1 MPGKPHKWPPRAEVE
16 AIVAECRSWVEVSA
30 RLGVPKSTVQAYCQR
45 KGIDAPM
52 GRTVTAA
59 TKSIDS
65 TDELEWG
72 DIRTLLEQRGL
83 NLDGQPEWI
92 VKRCRVNE
100 WGDGNRQLRVDL
112 EPASLF
118 PMPARS
124 DGWRPP
130 KLKGSRHVSNGL
142 VALMGDFHAPHHDED
157 LLAAAVQ
164 WVKDHTPERLIVLG
178 DLMDYGSISRHSKSG
193 LEPGIGLEIQA
204 AYDILRA
211 FKQASPGTRISLL
224 DGNHEQRMKTALESR
239 GLVPIAHLT
248 RAEDDVPVLSTRHL
262 LRLDELDVETV
273 LPPKPGLSYEFSEV
287 QVCPGLVARHGH
299 IAKRG
304 SGASALDLVRQ
315 LQRSIVCGH
324 THRQSLVYLTQWPD
338 GVHRR
343 MVGCEAGVM
352 ARIEH
357 GLGYASAGAAD
368 WQQGFAVCQSSPSGF
383 TLDLATFIEGRLR
396 WRNWES
402 K

>member
-1 MPGKPHKWPPRAEVE
+1 MPGKPHKWPQRETHEEIIDESRTWDAVG
-16 AIVAECRSWVEVSA
+16 A
-30 RLGVPKSTVQAYCQR
+30 RLGEPRTTVQAYCSR
-45 KGIDAPM
+45 HAIDGP
-52 GRTVTAA
+52 GVRVVSAA

-72 DIRTLLEQRGL
+72 DIRKLLETRGL

-92 VKRCRVNE
+92 VRRARVNE

-112 EPASLF
+112 EPATLF

-130 KLKGSRHVSNGL
+130 KLRGSRHVTNGL
-142 VALMGDFHAPHHDED
+142 TALMGDFHAPHHDEE
-157 LLAAAVQ
+157 LLVAAVQ
-164 WVKDHTPERLIVLG
+164 WVKDHAPERLVILG
-178 DLMDYGSISRHSKSG
+178 DLMDYGSISRHSKTG
-193 LEPGIGLEIQA
+193 FEPGVNTEIQA

-211 FKQASPGTRISLL
+211 FKQASPATRISLL
-224 DGNHEQRMKTALESR
+224 DGNHEQRMKTALEGR
-239 GLVPIAHLT
+239 GLVPIAYLT
-248 RAEDDVPVLSTRHL
+248 RADDTVPVLSTRHL
-262 LRLDELDVETV
+262 LRLDELEVDTV
-273 LPPKPGLSYEFSEV
+273 DPPEQGLGYQFCEL

-304 SGASALDLVRQ
+304 SGTSALDMVKA
-315 LQRSIVCGH
+315 LQRSIVVGH

-343 MVGCEAGVM
+343 LVGCEAGVM

-368 WQQGFAVCQSSPSGF
+368 WQQGFAVCQQSQSGF
-383 TLDLATFIEGRLR
+383 TLDLATYIEGRLR